1 VAAPRTGAVVL
12 GVEAITVLL
21 VHMAMGV
28 DHTSLEVMDMDQLQG
43 MAMVVHPVVEVVTGM
58 APAQLVMAQD
68 MVLAMVGPCMGM
80 VQDTMQC
87 TVLVVDMV
95 MLVPVDIT
103 LVVMVVVVP
112 VLVAA
117 VIMVLA
123 GAGDKGD
130 TIHMESNRIFVAFL
144 I

>member
-1 VAAPRTGAVVL
+1 VDAPHTAAVAL
-12 GVEAITVLL
+12 GVEAITAGL

-28 DHTSLEVMDMDQLQG
+28 DHTHQEVMDTDQLLG
-43 MAMVVHPVVEVVTGM
+43 MAMVEHLVVEVVMGM
-58 APAQLVMAQD
+58 AQVLLVMALA

-80 VQDTMQC
+80 VQDTMRC
-87 TVLVVDMV
+87 TVQVVHMV
-95 MLVPVDIT
+95 MLVRVNIT
-103 LVVMVVVVP
+103 LVAMVVVVP

>member
-1 VAAPRTGAVVL
+1 VDAPHTAAVAL
-12 GVEAITVLL
+12 GVEAITAGL

-28 DHTSLEVMDMDQLQG
+28 DHTHQEVMDTDQLLG
-43 MAMVVHPVVEVVTGM
+43 MAMVEHLVVEVVMGM
-58 APAQLVMAQD
+58 AQVLLVMA
-68 MVLAMVGPCMGM
+68 LAMVGPCMGM
-80 VQDTMQC
+80 VQDTMRC
-87 TVLVVDMV
+87 TVQVVHMV
-95 MLVPVDIT
+95 MLVRVNIT
-103 LVVMVVVVP
+103 LVAMVVVVP